1 MSILNVNQ
9 LQPVG
14 GGNTITVSAPDV
26 SASAATITV
35 ATVQV
40 GSATTIHTTGID
52 LGDGNIQS
60 HNINS
65 TGIITATEVN
75 VTGTLTYEDVTNI
88 DAVGIITAQAGI
100 HVTGGEVGIG
110 LTNPTAKFQV
120 NGISNGLQARFGGNG
135 TGLGISC
142 FQKTNNNAGVIIEA
156 QDATHGT
163 LTFKTAGAER
173 VRITSAG
180 NVAIGTDTISNTNLT
195 IFGDGTGD
203 NKPATLYQ
211 NALTGTGSGS
221 GFYVGINHND
231 QVGYVWNYEPHA
243 LSFATNN
250 TERLGITSEG
260 RVGINETNPSAKL
273 QVLGGNGD
281 QLWLDNGGQRFTQI
295 SLQHSGTQ
303 NGALWLD
310 DTDSMVDLYA
320 NAGHGIRFKTGGNN
334 VRMGITSEG
343 YLNPAPSG
351 MVIRSGF
358 YDTGTGSGART
369 VHAGT
374 GWTTININGTGQVG
388 HNIGKFSD
396 DGITYNK
403 ISNNSHLNISVCFP
417 YYFGDQSGGGG
428 GFGIRA
434 FLSTDDGSNYYSLSG
449 LSQGPTHGWGSGA
462 YGGPEAGVFSYT
474 WNTRMNSSR
483 ASTILAKTGSIRLYF
498 EVRTW
503 SGTSSVY
510 MIDYNNDYPKKGSI
524 IVQEIAE

>member
-173 VRITSAG
+173 LRIDSKGQLSSGGSTTAFDGTSSLNGLQMYYETDSGQASIGPYSSGGSTHLSLYTNTGGAAATEKLRITSTG
-180 NVAIGTDTISNTNLT
+180 NVAIGTDTISNSNLT
-195 IFGDGTGD
+195 IFSDGTTD

-221 GFYVGINHND
+221 GFYVGTNHND

-250 TERLGITSEG
+250 TARLGITSEG
-260 RVGINETNPSAKL
+260 
-273 QVLGGNGD
+273 
-281 QLWLDNGGQRFTQI
+281 
-295 SLQHSGTQ
+295 
-303 NGALWLD
+303 
-310 DTDSMVDLYA
+310 
-320 NAGHGIRFKTGGNN
+320 
-334 VRMGITSEG
+334 
-343 YLNPAPSG
+343 YLTPAPSG
-351 MVIRSGF
+351 MMIRSGF
-358 YDTGTGSGART
+358 YDPGTGSGART
-369 VHAGT
+369 VHSGT
-374 GWTTININGTGQVG
+374 DWITLNVNGTGQVG

-396 DGITYNK
+396 DGLTYTK
-403 ISNNSHLNISVCFP
+403 VSNNSHLNVSVCFP
-417 YYFGDQSGGGG
+417 YYFDDSSGGGG

-449 LSQGPTHGWGSGA
+449 LAQGPAHGWGAGA

-483 ASTILAKTGSIRLYF
+483 ASTILAKTGTLRFYF

-503 SGTSSVY
+503 SGTSSIY
-510 MIDYNNDYPKKGSI
+510 MIDYDNTYPKKGSI
-524 IVQEIAE
+524 IIQEIAE